1 MIMRVTRSRVAAA
14 ADKVVVLVHD
24 DGYILRI
31 ESFRATYFFL
41 LSLSPLYIHNNK
53 PASCVMDNLKEIEKN

>member
-1 MIMRVTRSRVAAA
+1 MRVTRSRVAAA
-14 ADKVVVLVHD
+14 ADKVVVLVND

-41 LSLSPLYIHNNK
+41 LSLSLHYIYTTTNQHRV
-53 PASCVMDNLKEIEKN
+53 SWTT